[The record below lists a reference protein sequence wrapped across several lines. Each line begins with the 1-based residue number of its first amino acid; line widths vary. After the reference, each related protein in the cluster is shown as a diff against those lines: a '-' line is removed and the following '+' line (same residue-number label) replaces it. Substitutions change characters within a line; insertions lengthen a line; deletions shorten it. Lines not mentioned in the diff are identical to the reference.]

1 MALRPGTRLGP
12 YVITVQIGVGGMGEV
27 YRARDENLGRDVAI
41 KVLPEIV
48 AHDADR
54 RARFER
60 EAKTLASLDHPNIAT
75 IHGLEKSEGTHALV
89 MELVEGPTLADRLAQ
104 GPLPVS
110 EALLIA
116 KQIAEAL
123 EAAHEQGIV
132 HRDLKP
138 ANVKVRPDGTVKV
151 LDFGL
156 AKAMEPAAV
165 SLSVTQSPTI
175 TTPAMTQMGVILGT
189 AAYMSPEQARGSV
202 VDRRADVWAFGVVL
216 YEMLT
221 GQRLF
226 SGPTVG
232 DTLAQVL
239 EREPDLSRL
248 PTTTPVAI
256 KRLVRRC
263 LVKSR
268 KERLQHIGDARVE
281 INEALTAP
289 SLEAIT
295 AGTMPP
301 KVAGW
306 RRTLPWVAAVI
317 TTAVVAGV
325 IGWRAQPEPPAR
337 TPARFT
343 IGTLP
348 PGFLLVGQYPEVAIS
363 RDGTRIVY
371 GSGNTAPPQRLL
383 YLRQVDQLEAT
394 SIRGTEGGSYP
405 VFSPDGESI
414 AFYDE
419 ANAAL
424 KRVPVLGGRAISVIR
439 LGGRLTGV
447 SWASDDMIIFG
458 TDESHGL
465 RRVAAGGGVSQA
477 LTTVGQDD
485 TETLH
490 NWPHALPGGREVLF
504 TVLKRSQKSGT
515 SIVESARIAL
525 VSIETRQVTDLLA
538 GSHPQY
544 SPTGHIVYS
553 AEGTLWAVAFDRDR
567 LALEGDPIQVVQ
579 NVQPKASDGANFSVS
594 ANGSLVYVSMPGV
607 GLDRTLVWVDRSG
620 REVLLPLPPAEYQ
633 YPRLSPDGTRVVVN
647 IGASTRGDLWVYDVE
662 RGTPLR
668 LTTSPTV
675 VEHPFWTTDGE
686 RVVFGTSFGPEH
698 WLFSTAAD
706 GTGGVERLS
715 SVEGTDFAD
724 PQGWSA
730 DGKTLVFGYGPGD
743 RSNNFGLGVLSMEGN
758 HAWKPLV
765 QTAASEHTASLSP
778 GSKWIAYV
786 SNETGRSEIYVERFP
801 GLGARRTVSADG
813 GDDPMWSPTGRE
825 LFYRRLSDSAMMTVP
840 IITEPTFTAGPPK
853 VLFKGRYFDGGGH
866 HYDVARDGQ
875 RFLMLKEGESTGATE
890 LPIILVENWF
900 EELKRLV
907 PTK

>member
-1 MALRPGTRLGP
+1 
-12 YVITVQIGVGGMGEV
+12 MGEV

-89 MELVEGPTLADRLAQ
+89 MELVEGPTLADRLVQ
-104 GPLPVS
+104 GPLPVN

-138 ANVKVRPDGTVKV
+138 ANVKVRPNGTVKV

-239 EREPDLSRL
+239 EREPDLSRF

-263 LVKSR
+263 LVKDR

-317 TTAVVAGV
+317 ATAVVAGV
-325 IGWRAQPEPPAR
+325 VGWRAQPEPPAR

-348 PGFLLVGQYPEVAIS
+348 PGFLLIGEYPEVAIS
-363 RDGTRIVY
+363 PDGTRIVY

-383 YLRQVDQLEAT
+383 YLRQLHQLEAT
-394 SIRGTEGGSYP
+394 PIRGTEGGSYP
-405 VFSPDGESI
+405 VFSPDGESV
-414 AFYDE
+414 AFFDE

-424 KRVPVLGGRAISVIR
+424 KRVPILGGQAVSVTR
-439 LGGRLTGV
+439 LSGRLTGV
-447 SWASDDMIIFG
+447 SWASDDMIVFG
-458 TDESHGL
+458 TMDSHGL
-465 RRVAAGGGVSQA
+465 RRVAAAGGVSQA
-477 LTTVGQDD
+477 LTIVSQDD
-485 TETLH
+485 AETLH
-490 NWPHALPGGREVLF
+490 SWPQALPGGKGVLF
-504 TVLKRSQKSGT
+504 TVLKRSKKGGT
-515 SIVESARIAL
+515 AITVESARVAL
-525 VSIETRQVTDLLA
+525 VSLETRQVTDLVA

-544 SPTGHIVYS
+544 SPTGHVVYS
-553 AEGTLWAVAFDRDR
+553 ADGTLWAVAFDRGR
-567 LALEGDPIQVVQ
+567 LALEGNPIPVVQ
-579 NVQPKASDGANFSVS
+579 NVQPKSFGGANFSVS
-594 ANGSLVYVSMPGV
+594 ASGSLVYVSGSRV

-620 REVLLPLPPAEYQ
+620 REEPLPFPPAEYHF
-633 YPRLSPDGTRVVVN
+633 PRLSPDGTRVVVS
-647 IGASTRGDLWVYDVE
+647 IGATAGGDLWVYDVA
-662 RGTPLR
+662 RGNSLR
-668 LTTSPTV
+668 LTHSPAV
-675 VEHPFWTTDGE
+675 AENPFWTTDGA
-686 RVVFGTSFGPEH
+686 RVVFGTSFDTEH
-698 WLFSTAAD
+698 RLFSTAAD
-706 GTGGVERLS
+706 GAGGVERLS
-715 SVEGTDFAD
+715 SLEGTDFAD

-743 RSNNFGLGVLSMEGN
+743 GSNNFGLGVLSMEGN
-758 HAWKPLV
+758 RGWKPLV

-786 SNETGRSEIYVERFP
+786 SDQTGRSEIYVERFP
-801 GLGARRTVSADG
+801 ALGSRRTVSVDG

-825 LFYRRLSDSAMMTVP
+825 LFYRRLSDGAMMAVP
-840 IITEPTFTAGPPK
+840 IATEPTFTVGPPK
-853 VLFKGRYFDGGGH
+853 VLFKRRYFDAGGH
-866 HYDVARDGQ
+866 YYDVARDGQ
-875 RFLMLKEGESTGATE
+875 RFLMLKERESTGAAT